1 MISPKHIKM
10 LNNSKCAL
18 FDIDGV
24 LVDVRR
30 SYNLAI
36 RKTVDFVLKNMGRE
50 SHAGQLVSDA
60 LILKFKQTGGFNNEI
75 DITYAII
82 LALMA
87 MRFIDWTSNKRD
99 FLFTVAE
106 NANQMGITSV
116 EDYLS
121 SLCTSSQIRR
131 LKEDLVYPAPIGVSR
146 LAAVFDELF
155 YGPTLFRKQ
164 HNIEPSYYLGRP
176 LIDNDK
182 IVIKKKTV
190 KFISEKLRGS
200 IALISGRSRLAARYS
215 LRSMFNMF
223 DQKASVFLE
232 DESRRHWKPNPYS
245 IKKAIT
251 HFGAKTSFYV
261 GDSVEDLY
269 MTKRA
274 EKDMNVRILFIGVYG
289 CSVEPQDTIRK
300 FSENNVDLIIENVN
314 CLPEL
319 MKKASDVYPT

>member
-1 MISPKHIKM
+1 MISPHHIK
-10 LNNSKCAL
+10 LIKDARCAL

-36 RKTVDFVLKNMGRE
+36 KKTVEFVMNNMTGI
-50 SHAGQLVSDA
+50 SHTGQLVPDT

-82 LALMA
+82 LALMSVP
-87 MRFIDWTSNKRD
+87 FIDWNSNKGD

-106 NANQMGITSV
+106 NADETGTVSV
-116 EDYLS
+116 EEYLS
-121 SLCTSSQIRR
+121 SLCTSSHIKK
-131 LKEDLVYPAPIGVSR
+131 LKEDLMYPAPVGVSQ
-146 LAAVFDELF
+146 LATVFDELF

-164 HNIEPSYYLGRP
+164 HKIEPRYYCGKP
-176 LIDNDK
+176 LIDNDE
-182 IVIKKKTV
+182 IVIRKQTIKA
-190 KFISEKLRGS
+190 ISEKLSGS
-200 IALISGRSRLAARYS
+200 VALISGRSRLAAQYS
-215 LRSMFNMF
+215 LRSTFNMF

-232 DESRRHWKPNPYS
+232 DESRKHWKPSPYS

-269 MTKRA
+269 MIKKA
-274 EKDMNVRILFIGVYG
+274 EKDMNVKILFIGVYG
-289 CSVEPQDTIRK
+289 CSVQPEDTIRK
-300 FSENNVDLIIENVN
+300 FNENNVAIIIENVN
-314 CLPEL
+314 CLAEL
-319 MKKASDVYPT
+319 MKRH